1 MRKRA
6 FRTMRIQI
14 SEDTY
19 RFLSSELIKQ
29 KDLCNSFGVGTVE
42 ELLSLFLDSDWNSAE
57 DILAYTYD
65 DIDIYKDGIESM
77 FNYIDMKRRIRDK
90 TDPEDYLD
98 KLIMDV
104 DEIEEWAGYGLP
116 DPYDD
121 GRLRFFKGWF
131 TAMDWILGSFLN
143 PLSTEGESREE

>member
-19 RFLSSELIKQ
+19 RFLSSELIRR

-42 ELLSLFLDSDWNSAE
+42 ELLSLFLDSNCHSAE

-65 DIDIYKDGIESM
+65 DIDIYKHSIESM

-90 TDPEDYLD
+90 TDPEDHLD
-98 KLIMDV
+98 ELIMAV
-104 DEIEEWAGYGLP
+104 DEVEEWAGYDLP

-131 TAMDWILGSFLN
+131 TAIDWILSSYAT
-143 PLSTEGESREE
+143 PSSTEGGSK